1 MKLYTATAAMLCF
14 AILTTGACVTRSTYD
29 ATVADLEAT
38 KAELD
43 NTGTQSQVLTKQVGE
58 LQQLQIDLARQLEI
72 DRSALQRAKRQ
83 MGAEYAA
90 SQERLSKLTRT
101 LRQLTVQENNLRYVL
116 NRATEEQVRLQSI
129 VNRYMSKAGEA
140 EGPRVPLPPP
150 PIAHSNEPPETA
162 FAPPAQGATQTESI
176 SQQIVTTP
184 AASADQTAA
193 DPKPQPSNNQT
204 SEPVHDDWLSL
215 LKGWAISLWRSI
227 FS

>member
-1 MKLYTATAAMLCF
+1 MKLYTATAGMLCF

-43 NTGTQSQVLTKQVGE
+43 NTGTQSQVLTKQVSE
-58 LQQLQIDLARQLEI
+58 FQQLQIDLVRQLETA
-72 DRSALQRAKRQ
+72 RLALQRAKQQ
-83 MGAEYAA
+83 MGAERTV

-129 VNRYMSKAGEA
+129 VNRFTTKAGEA
-140 EGPRVPLPPP
+140 EGLIVPLPPP
-150 PIAHSNEPPETA
+150 SIAHSNEPAETA

-176 SQQIVTTP
+176 PQQTVTTP

-193 DPKPQPSNNQT
+193 DPQPQPANNQT

>member
-1 MKLYTATAAMLCF
+1 MKLYTATAGMLCV

-58 LQQLQIDLARQLEI
+58 LQQLQIDLARQLETA
-72 DRSALQRAKRQ
+72 RSALQRAKQQ
-83 MGAEYAA
+83 MGAEHTV

-101 LRQLTVQENNLRYVL
+101 LRQLTAQENNLRYVL

-129 VNRYMSKAGEA
+129 VNRFTSKAGEA
-140 EGPRVPLPPP
+140 EGPRVPLSPP
-150 PIAHSNEPPETA
+150 PIAHSNEPAEPTL
-162 FAPPAQGATQTESI
+162 APPAQGAAQTDPLPHPT
-176 SQQIVTTP
+176 VTTP
-184 AASADQTAA
+184 VVSADQTAA
-193 DPKPQPSNNQT
+193 NPKPQPANNQT
-204 SEPVHDDWLSL
+204 SEPVDDDWLSL